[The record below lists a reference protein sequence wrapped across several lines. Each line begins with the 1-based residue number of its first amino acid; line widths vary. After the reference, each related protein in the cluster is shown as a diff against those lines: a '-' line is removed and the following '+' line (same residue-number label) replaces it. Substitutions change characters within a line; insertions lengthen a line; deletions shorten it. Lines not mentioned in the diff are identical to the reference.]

1 MRTEP
6 AVFGRSVFAPVP
18 PIILALLMGPVLIGL
33 IGTVAPSFGYHPM
46 LGLTTWS
53 LAPWGALLAD
63 PSLAP
68 ALGITLLTGF
78 GATLCAMIIAIGAVS
93 ALHDSPAFTHLRVWL
108 APTLAFPFASFAV
121 GFAFLIA
128 PSGLLARL
136 VSPWPS
142 GWVVPPDLLVIGD
155 PAGAALLVGLTL
167 KECLFL
173 ILMLI
178 AAEGQ
183 SQGAGALRSAR
194 AMGYGPARAWL
205 IVMLPQL
212 YPQLRLPIYAVLA
225 ASLASVDMAI
235 VLGPAAPP
243 PLAPLT
249 LDWFALFDG
258 ASQTKAAA
266 AATFQLALAVGA
278 VGLWW
283 LGEHCI
289 AALCRPMLARGHRRG
304 LIDPILGAIGS
315 AGALLAMLVSLGAI
329 GVLLL
334 WSLADRWRWPGALP
348 QAYSL
353 QRWTGE
359 GALLLPLVGNTL
371 WIAAAT
377 TIAATIVTVLC
388 LEAGGGSRGR
398 RMLSLI
404 YVPLLVPQISFL
416 FGLQIMWNLMG
427 IAGTY
432 IAVAMTHMLFVLP
445 YVMLIL
451 AKPFDALDPRI
462 ALTARALGAGQ
473 VRTLWRVK
481 LPLLLRPVA
490 IAAAVGF
497 AVSAGLY
504 LPTLTAG
511 AGRIETLATAAV
523 AMASGADRRLT
534 GVVALAL
541 TALPFVALLAALL
554 VPGDRARNRRAR
566 P

>member
-1 MRTEP
+1 MKTAP
-6 AVFGRSVFAPVP
+6 VAFGRSAFALAP
-18 PIILALLMGPVLIGL
+18 PIILALLVGPVLIGL
-33 IGTVAPSFGYHPM
+33 IGTLAPSFGYHPI

-53 LAPWGALLAD
+53 LAPWRALLAD
-63 PSLAP
+63 PGFVP
-68 ALGITLLTGF
+68 ALGITLFTGF
-78 GATLCAMIIAIGAVS
+78 GATLCAVIIAIGAVS
-93 ALHDSPAFTHLRVWL
+93 ALYDSPAFAHLRTWL

-136 VSPWPS
+136 VSPWLS
-142 GWVVPPDLLVIGD
+142 GWMVPPDLLIVGD
-155 PAGAALLVGLTL
+155 PAGVALLVGLTL

-249 LDWFALFDG
+249 LDWFALFDA

-266 AATFQLALAVGA
+266 AATFQLALAAGA

-289 AALCRPMLARGHRRG
+289 AALCRPMLACGRRHG
-304 LIDPILGAIGS
+304 LADPVLGAIGS
-315 AGALLAMLVSLGAI
+315 AGALLAVLVSLAAI
-329 GVLLL
+329 SVLSL
-334 WSLADRWRWPGALP
+334 WSLAERWRWPGVLP
-348 QAYSL
+348 QAFSL
-353 QRWTGE
+353 ERWTDE

-371 WIAAAT
+371 GIALAT
-377 TIAATIVTVLC
+377 TIVATVVAVLC
-388 LEAGGGSRGR
+388 LEAGNGGRER
-398 RMLSLI
+398 RMLALI
-404 YVPLLVPQISFL
+404 YIPLLVPQIGFL
-416 FGLQIMWNLMG
+416 FGLQILWNLLR
-427 IAGTY
+427 IDGTY
-432 IAVAMTHMLFVLP
+432 MAVAITHMLFVLP

-504 LPTLTAG
+504 LPTRTAG

-534 GVVALAL
+534 GVVALSL
-541 TALPFVALLAALL
+541 TAVPFAALLAALL
-554 VPGDRARNRRAR
+554 VPGDRARNRQPR